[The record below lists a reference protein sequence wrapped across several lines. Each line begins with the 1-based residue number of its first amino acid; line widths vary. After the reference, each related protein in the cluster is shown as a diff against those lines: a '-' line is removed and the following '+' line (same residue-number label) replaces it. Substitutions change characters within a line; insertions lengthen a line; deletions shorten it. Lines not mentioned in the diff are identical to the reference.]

1 MLEIFSALMGL
12 IQGILIMLNKKEN
25 WIFYMLNII
34 TLMVFSYISKLYGDV
49 LENTVYMLLG
59 FLGTLTWYSD
69 NISKKLLGKN
79 NKIQH
84 CSNKER
90 LYYILGFIGVTIL
103 SYLWLLS
110 TDDPQPL
117 LDAVTTGLGLTA
129 TVLMAL
135 KKVDAWALWFIDD
148 ILMAIVYFR
157 LEDRAL
163 YLMTLNIVWVFLAIA
178 SYYTWDKITKLEKE
192 KEGTTVA

>member
-12 IQGILIMLNKKEN
+12 IQGVLIMLNKKEN

-49 LENTVYMLLG
+49 LENAVYMLLG
-59 FLGTLTWYSD
+59 LLGTLTWYSS
-69 NISKKLLGKN
+69 NISEKFLGKSSR
-79 NKIQH
+79 IQY

>member
-12 IQGILIMLNKKEN
+12 IQGVLIMLNKKEN

-49 LENTVYMLLG
+49 LENAVYMLLG
-59 FLGTLTWYSD
+59 LLGTLTWYSS
-69 NISKKLLGKN
+69 NISEKFLGKN
-79 NKIQH
+79 SRIQY

-135 KKVDAWALWFIDD
+135 KKVDAWVLWFIDD

-192 KEGTTVA
+192 KVLL

>member
-12 IQGILIMLNKKEN
+12 IQGVLIMLNKKEN

-49 LENTVYMLLG
+49 LENAVYMLLG
-59 FLGTLTWYSD
+59 LLGTLTWYSD

-90 LYYILGFIGVTIL
+90 LYYILGFIGFTIL
-103 SYLWLLS
+103 SYFWLLS

-135 KKVDAWALWFIDD
+135 KKVDAWVLWFIDD

-157 LEDRAL
+157 LEDKAL
-163 YLMTLNIVWVFLAIA
+163 YLMTLNIIWVFLAIA

>member
-49 LENTVYMLLG
+49 LENAVYMLLG
-59 FLGTLTWYSD
+59 LLGTLTWYSS
-69 NISKKLLGKN
+69 NISEKFLGKN
-79 NKIQH
+79 SRIQY

-135 KKVDAWALWFIDD
+135 KKVDAWVLWFIDD

-192 KEGTTVA
+192 KEDTTVA

>member
-1 MLEIFSALMGL
+1 M
-12 IQGILIMLNKKEN
+12 
-25 WIFYMLNII
+25 
-34 TLMVFSYISKLYGDV
+34 
-49 LENTVYMLLG
+49 
-59 FLGTLTWYSD
+59 LGTLTWYSS
-69 NISKKLLGKN
+69 NISEKFLGKN
-79 NKIQH
+79 SRIQY

-135 KKVDAWALWFIDD
+135 KKVDAWVLWFIDD

>member
-12 IQGILIMLNKKEN
+12 IQGVLIMLNKKEN

-49 LENTVYMLLG
+49 LENAVYMLLG
-59 FLGTLTWYSD
+59 LLGTLTWYSS
-69 NISKKLLGKN
+69 NISEKFLGKN
-79 NKIQH
+79 SRIQY

>member
-12 IQGILIMLNKKEN
+12 IQGVLIMLNKKEN

-34 TLMVFSYISKLYGDV
+34 TLMIFSYISKLYGDV
-49 LENTVYMLLG
+49 LENAVYMLLG
-59 FLGTLTWYSD
+59 LLGTLTWYSS
-69 NISKKLLGKN
+69 NISEKFLGKN
-79 NKIQH
+79 SRIQY

-117 LDAVTTGLGLTA
+117 LDAITTGLGLTA

-135 KKVDAWALWFIDD
+135 KKVDAWVLWFIDD